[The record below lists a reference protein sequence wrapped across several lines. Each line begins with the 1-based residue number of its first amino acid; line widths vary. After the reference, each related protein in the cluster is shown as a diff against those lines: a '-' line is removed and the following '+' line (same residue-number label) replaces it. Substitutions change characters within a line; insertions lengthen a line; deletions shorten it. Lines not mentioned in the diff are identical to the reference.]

1 MESIAMNKKLWLTI
15 PVLLGA
21 VYAGSASAELLVGA
35 KAGVVDY
42 DISGSDPGVNGSVKL
57 GFEVFDLIAAD
68 IAVEAELSTSLTD
81 GEIPF
86 MGTSFDASLDTMG
99 VYASLITAGPV
110 YFIGRVGYIDAEVDV
125 GGVSFDDS
133 GTSMGAGIGI
143 STAGLRWEIEY
154 TTFEIEDIDIN
165 YITLGL
171 SF

>member
-1 MESIAMNKKLWLTI
+1 AMNKKLWLTI

-21 VYAGSASAELLVGA
+21 VYAGSASAELLIGA
-35 KAGVVDY
+35 KAGAVDY
-42 DISGSDPGVNGSVKL
+42 DIGGSDPGVNGSFRL
-57 GFEVFDLIAAD
+57 GFEVFDLVAAD
-68 IAVEAELSTSLTD
+68 IAVEAEVSTSLTD
-81 GEIPF
+81 GEI
-86 MGTSFDASLDTMG
+86 GGADASLDTTG

-110 YFIGRVGYIDAEVDV
+110 YFIGRVGYVDAEVDI
-125 GGVSFDDS
+125 GGTTFDDS

-154 TTFEIEDIDIN
+154 TTFEVENVDIN